1 MKILAYKH
9 VNLLYFAGCFV
20 ALFLIYFSAHS
31 AMLIDDGISGIWEI
45 KMQGLQ
51 GYLKS
56 YGFENFYY
64 GHYGIVAVLYF
75 LFGLHAMGWYIFF
88 VAMHALNATLIFS
101 FCKKLFQNSMLPRQA
116 TIMALGSSFLFL
128 LSPYQSE
135 NIIWAATSHYG
146 VTCFVLLAGMLLL
159 VQKMAEP
166 GRTPYVV
173 FHLLF
178 AFAIL
183 TLEISF
189 LFPVIWT
196 ALFLLY
202 KRFDKNEIPIGQFI
216 LKFLLP
222 QIALVFIYCLFH
234 KIYFQT
240 WIPHDRAGADTGFSI
255 AHSLTTLSQQ
265 MLKLFGFVHFL
276 PHSAREA
283 IYSSLLHWKKVL
295 LVLIVLSGGISFWL
309 YRKELKTF
317 YTALFLMG
325 AALLMY
331 LPFMRL
337 YFMYLSRI
345 ENDRYN
351 YFASVFLFMLLS
363 YLLFQVNRK
372 LSYGM
377 ISAYLIAFVICLF
390 PVVSAR
396 KHSAILHH
404 DYLAQLPVTDTAGH
418 LYLLNVPASCKDAY
432 VFRAVGRTG
441 IAYQTIYNKS
451 IFEKIVQIAWYNA
464 QSENDDFEA
473 KIMSDSSY
481 QVQIKTNGSW
491 WMYQSIGASDMEND
505 LFRFTLDQWGGYVL
519 TFKKQPA
526 PNDLILLYDQG
537 RFVNLNE

>member
-20 ALFLIYFSAHS
+20 VLFLIYFSAHR

-45 KMQGLQ
+45 KMQGMQ

-64 GHYGIVAVLYF
+64 GHYGIVALLYF
-75 LFGLHAMGWYIFF
+75 LFGLHALGWYIFF
-88 VAMHALNATLIFS
+88 VAMHALNATLIFV
-101 FCKKLFQNSMLPRQA
+101 FCQKLFQHTLQLKQA
-116 TIMALGSSFLFL
+116 TILALCGSLLFL

-135 NIIWAATSHYG
+135 NIIWAATSHYS
-146 VTCFVLLAGMLLL
+146 VTFSVLLTGLILLDKKISAKG
-159 VQKMAEP
+159 Q
-166 GRTPYVV
+166 TPYFI

-178 AFAIL
+178 AFAL
-183 TLEISF
+183 VTLEISF

-196 ALFLLY
+196 ALFFLY
-202 KRFDKNEIPIGQFI
+202 KKLNKNEISFRVFF

-222 QIALVFIYCLFH
+222 QIVLVFIYCLFH

-240 WIPHDRAGADTGFSI
+240 WIPHDRAGADTGFSL
-255 AHSLTTLSQQ
+255 AHSITTLSQQ
-265 MLKLFGFVHFL
+265 MLKLFGFVHYL

-295 LVLIVLSGGISFWL
+295 LVLILLSAGMSFWL
-309 YRKELKTF
+309 YRKDLKTF

-351 YFASVFLFMLLS
+351 YFASAFLFLLLV
-363 YLLFQVNRK
+363 YLLFQISRK
-372 LSYGM
+372 LGYFI
-377 ISAYLIAFVICLF
+377 ISAYLIAFIICLF

-396 KHSAILHH
+396 KHSAVLHH
-404 DYLAQLPVTDTAGH
+404 AYLAQLPVDNTADKI
-418 LYLLNVPASCKDAY
+418 YLLNVPASCRDAY
-432 VFRAVGRTG
+432 VFRAEGRTG

-451 IFEKIVQIAWYNA
+451 IFEKIVQVAWYNA

-473 KIMSDSSY
+473 KKLSDSSY

-526 PNDLILLYDQG
+526 PNDQILLYDQG
-537 RFVNLNE
+537 KFVRLN